1 MYIIVKDVYGDYGD
15 ESEKVIV
22 LNDTGVAEAFRSKQR
37 ALRELKDL
45 VDSMEVDYKELEGK
59 NGSVEYSLWGGSEV
73 FYIYKLHVDNSL

>member
-22 LNDTGVAEAFRSKQR
+22 LNNKGVAEAFKSKQR

-45 VDSMEVDYKELEGK
+45 VDSMEVDYKELAGR
-59 NGSVEYSLWGGSEV
+59 NGSVEYSLWDGQEV
-73 FYIYKLHVDNSL
+73 FYVYELYIDNSL